1 MDHELFHISDNDCV
15 IEKLGFHI
23 YGNDRNYE
31 KQVSHRSGN
40 ERENFM
46 F

>member
-1 MDHELFHISDNDCV
+1 MGNDCV